1 MTETPPTRP
10 RSRRPEPRDRT
21 PERVLALAGV
31 GGLLLV
37 FVVTLVLILGGG
49 GSSSD
54 QAVASITPT
63 ATATAT
69 PTPTATPKPKPTPVP
84 LTPAQRA
91 ERTAA
96 ADLVRSRGFTVTR
109 LRDYDPEDT
118 PRVLIGKTS
127 SGGRLAF
134 FFVQGDYIGNDST
147 EVSGRLRVK
156 RTADL
161 TTTLTYGVAQPST
174 TGGDPT
180 VSKLD
185 VRFTWDGSRLNPDQE
200 LPPTAQRGPAAFPAD

>member
-1 MTETPPTRP
+1 MVEQPPPRRPPT
-10 RSRRPEPRDRT
+10 RPEPRDRT

-37 FVVTLVLILGGG
+37 FIVTLVLIARAGG
-49 GSSSD
+49 GS
-54 QAVASITPT
+54 AEETAAT

-69 PTPTATPKPKPTPVP
+69 ATRTATPTATAKPKPTPVP
-84 LTPAQRA
+84 LTAAQRA
-91 ERTAA
+91 ERDQAA
-96 ADLVRSRGFTVTR
+96 AIVKSRGFTVTR
-109 LRDYDPEDT
+109 LRDWDPDDT
-118 PRVLIGKTS
+118 LRVLIGKTS

-134 FFVQGDYIGNDST
+134 FFVQGDYIGNDSSD
-147 EVSGRLRVK
+147 VSAYLRVK

-161 TTTLTYGVAQPST
+161 TATLTYEVAQPST

-180 VSKLD
+180 TSKLD

-200 LPPTAQRGPAAFPAD
+200 LPPASQRAPGTLPG